1 MKWAFWRRDKVED
14 NYHPA
19 VKLLLEMA
27 AIESQVRDNAVVL
40 QHQMESIE
48 ETFSDKISKTEKIE
62 ANYKEALDRLH
73 SRFYVYKPLRNLL
86 REFAALWKLHH
97 QLIALDKKKQIPVPI
112 RTFFTAINQK
122 LSVELNKET
131 VFANSIVR
139 DLSREGELNDILEN
153 IVKKVS
159 EKYTP
164 KVESKVFETIARIKE
179 ELAALIRV
187 MDIINQTISQEEAGF
202 ERMAKVLPF
211 PQKGE
216 EPISKAA

>member
-1 MKWAFWRRDKVED
+1 MKWAFWRRNKVED

-48 ETFSDKISKTEKIE
+48 ETFSGKSSKSNAKT
-62 ANYKEALDRLH
+62 NYTEALDRLH

-97 QLIALDKKKQIPVPI
+97 QLLAMDQKKQIPIPI
-112 RTFFTAINQK
+112 RAFFNTINKK

-131 VFANSIVR
+131 VFANAIVR
-139 DLSREGELNDILEN
+139 DLSRTGELEDVLEE
-153 IVKKVS
+153 IVEKVKDNYSPKS
-159 EKYTP
+159 EK
-164 KVESKVFETIARIKE
+164 KVFETVARIKE

-187 MDIINQTISQEEAGF
+187 MDLINQTISQEEAGF

-211 PQKGE
+211 PKQGK